1 MKKYRNLFQE
11 MRDFR
16 KEFIIGPTAKLFEAV
31 LEVMLPILMVR
42 LVNSTLPS
50 GSRATTVQI
59 ALIMIGMAF
68 MGVCAAVI
76 CQYCAARACSGVSRN
91 LRDRLMTKVNSF
103 TVAQQEKC
111 GVSYLG
117 VAMTSDVN
125 QVSLG
130 VSMFIRLVFRVPFI
144 TIAGVLSA
152 MSIDAPL
159 SGVIAVGAA
168 MFLLTLLLIIRVT
181 FKKYK
186 VVQKKLDHIS
196 RVVNERLSGIRVIRA
211 FSREKHHEELTDEA
225 AGAYAQ
231 EAISVS
237 RYASLMRPL
246 TILLTNFA
254 VVFILWVGGYRINVG
269 RITGVQLFAFI
280 QYIFTIFDALNI
292 LGNLVVIFSRSFVS
306 AERIE
311 GILEI
316 EPDTRVIE
324 ASEKDMLHDDK
335 AIVKWKD
342 VSFSYLQDKED
353 KEEYYALRDVSF
365 ELRKGEKLGVIG
377 TTGSGKSTIVS
388 LMLKLYDTTK
398 GNIYIDGRPIT
409 SINETELRRRMSPV
423 FQTTVLFAGTIRENL
438 LLGNPEGLSD
448 EEIAERC
455 RAAQAWDFIEEK
467 GGLDAIVEPRGK
479 NFSGGQ
485 KQRLSIA
492 RALCAEGDILLL
504 DDASAALDKDTS
516 ARLQEALKLHKEK
529 TSRTMLE
536 ISSKISEIMDSDW
549 IIVLDNGMV
558 VGQGKHDDL
567 LKECDAYA
575 KIARSQEM
583 GGVEG

>member
-1 MKKYRNLFQE
+1 MKKYRNLFHE
-11 MRDFR
+11 MRDYR
-16 KEFIIGPTAKLFEAV
+16 KEFIIGPSAKLLEAV
-31 LEVMLPILMVR
+31 LEVIMPSITAKIVKSGFAPDKRGDVLQLALLMV
-42 LVNSTLPS
+42 
-50 GSRATTVQI
+50 
-59 ALIMIGMAF
+59 GMALL
-68 MGVCAAVI
+68 GVCAACI
-76 CQYCAARACSGVSRN
+76 CQYCAARASSGVGKN
-91 LRDRLMTKVNSF
+91 LRNRLMTKVNSF
-103 TVAQQEKC
+103 SVAQQEKC
-111 GVSYLG
+111 GVSFLG

-144 TIAGVLSA
+144 TIGGICAA
-152 MSIDAPL
+152 MILDLPM

-168 MFLLTLLLIIRVT
+168 LFLTTLLLIIRVT

-186 VVQKKLDHIS
+186 VVQKKLDNIS

-211 FSREKHHEELTDEA
+211 FSREKHHEKLTDDA
-225 AGAYAQ
+225 AGEYAQ

-246 TILLTNFA
+246 TILIMNAA
-254 VVFILWVGGYRINVG
+254 VIFVLWVGGYRIHAG
-269 RITGVQLFAFI
+269 HIESGDLLAFI
-280 QYIFTIFDALNI
+280 QYIITIFDALNI

-311 GILEI
+311 GVLRI
-316 EPDTRVIE
+316 EPDARVTE
-324 ASEKDMLHDDK
+324 ASEEDMIHDDK

-342 VSFSYLQDKED
+342 VSFSYLHEKED
-353 KEEYYALRDVSF
+353 KEEYYALRNVSF

-409 SINETELRRRMSPV
+409 SIQESELRRRMSPV
-423 FQTTVLFAGTIRENL
+423 FQTTVLFAGNIRENL
-438 LLGNPEGLSD
+438 LLGNSNGLSD
-448 EEIAERC
+448 EEIIERC
-455 RAAQAWDFIEEK
+455 KAAQAWDFIEEK
-467 GGLDAIVEPRGK
+467 GGLDAMVEPRGK

-516 ARLQEALKLHKEK
+516 ARLQEALKEHKKK

-536 ISSKISEIMDSDW
+536 ISSKIVEIMDSDW
-549 IIVLDNGMV
+549 IIVLDNGTV

-575 KIARSQEM
+575 RIARSQEM
-583 GGVEG
+583 GGVEE